1 MTLTPEQLNR
11 AAGVLLA
18 QAVGD
23 ALGAGYETGPVLP
36 PGTPVIMRSGYHS
49 FEPGEWTDDTDMAIV
64 VARALIDHG
73 PGPTEA
79 AQDAMVQGWCEWILT
94 ARDVGVHTRM
104 VLREVR
110 TVSRDAGRLPTGA
123 DAVRASRGQHERSG
137 RSGGNGSLMRT
148 SPLALSYLQ
157 DDPGQLFHAAADVG
171 GLTHWEDDAREACG
185 LWSVAIRHA
194 VLTGV
199 LDVRAGLPF
208 VHPSRRQVW
217 EQRIMA
223 AEAAEPGD
231 FTNNHWVVEA
241 FQGAWSAIT
250 GTRAGTA
257 SPAAHVTAALKAAVR
272 GGNDAD
278 TVAAI
283 AGGLLGAAYGPSAVA
298 PEWARLLHGWPGLR
312 GDDLV
317 NLALQVATPRLPQQ
331 VQQPSA
337 LGLWQ
342 RLFGRGEG
350 SQRSP
355 RSVQRSG

>member
-11 AAGVLLA
+11 AAGVLLT
-18 QAVGD
+18 QAAGD
-23 ALGAGYETGPVLP
+23 ALGAGYETGRVMPAEAPV
-36 PGTPVIMRSGYHS
+36 VMRSGYHG

-64 VARALIDHG
+64 MARALIDHG

-79 AQDAMVQGWCEWILT
+79 SRDAMVQGWCGWILT

-123 DAVRASRGQHERSG
+123 DAVHASRGQHERSG

-157 DDPGQLFHAAADVG
+157 DDPGQLFHAAADVSR
-171 GLTHWEDDAREACG
+171 LTHWEDDAREACG

-194 VLTGV
+194 VLTGAM
-199 LDVRAGLPF
+199 DVRAGLAY
-208 VHPSRRQVW
+208 VHPSRRVVW
-217 EQRIMA
+217 EQRIVD
-223 AEAAEPGD
+223 AEHSVPGD

-250 GTRAGTA
+250 STRAGA
-257 SPAAHVTAALKAAVR
+257 PGPAGHVTEALKAAVR
-272 GGNDAD
+272 GGNDTD

-283 AGGLLGAAYGPSAVA
+283 AGALLGAAYGPSAVK
-298 PEWARLLHGWPGLR
+298 PEWVRMLHGWPGMR

-317 NLALQVATPRLPQQ
+317 HLALQVSDPRPR
-331 VQQPSA
+331 VPARQPVTA
-337 LGLWQ
+337 NLWQ
-342 RLFGRGEG
+342 RLFGRDHILRG
-350 SQRSP
+350 
-355 RSVQRSG
+355 